1 MKEVS
6 GISPDVEMEPESRSG
21 SWSGVLAMSLGAFAL
36 IASEFMPVSLLT
48 PIAADLQIS
57 EGQAGQAI
65 SVSGAFAVLTSL
77 FISSLTRGLDRKR
90 LLLGLIGVMIV
101 SGSVVSVAPNYLI
114 FMLGRALIG
123 VVIGGFWSMSAAT
136 VMRLVEEHHVPRALA
151 ILNGGNALATVIAAP
166 AGSFLGGLIGW
177 RGAFFCVVPVAVIVF
192 LWQLVSLPSM
202 TSGETHASPNVF
214 RLLKKPLVAV
224 GMAGAGLFFM
234 GQFSLFTYV
243 RPFLEIVAH
252 VNVSTLSFILLLI
265 GVSGLVGTLL
275 IGGLLKNSVYP
286 VLIIIPF
293 IMALLAV
300 GLLCLGKSIVM
311 SAVILTIWGLFATS
325 APVGWW
331 TWLARTL
338 PNDAEAGG
346 GLMVAVVQL
355 AITMGATCGG
365 ILFDGSGYRATFGVS
380 ALILTAASFSALM
393 ANRIYK
399 RGV

>member
-1 MKEVS
+1 
-6 GISPDVEMEPESRSG
+6 
-21 SWSGVLAMSLGAFAL
+21 
-36 IASEFMPVSLLT
+36 
-48 PIAADLQIS
+48 
-57 EGQAGQAI
+57 
-65 SVSGAFAVLTSL
+65 
-77 FISSLTRGLDRKR
+77 
-90 LLLGLIGVMIV
+90 
-101 SGSVVSVAPNYLI
+101 
-114 FMLGRALIG
+114 
-123 VVIGGFWSMSAAT
+123 
-136 VMRLVEEHHVPRALA
+136 
-151 ILNGGNALATVIAAP
+151 
-166 AGSFLGGLIGW
+166 
-177 RGAFFCVVPVAVIVF
+177 
-192 LWQLVSLPSM
+192 
-202 TSGETHASPNVF
+202 
-214 RLLKKPLVAV
+214 
-224 GMAGAGLFFM
+224 M

-311 SAVILTIWGLFATS
+311 SAVILTIWGMFATS